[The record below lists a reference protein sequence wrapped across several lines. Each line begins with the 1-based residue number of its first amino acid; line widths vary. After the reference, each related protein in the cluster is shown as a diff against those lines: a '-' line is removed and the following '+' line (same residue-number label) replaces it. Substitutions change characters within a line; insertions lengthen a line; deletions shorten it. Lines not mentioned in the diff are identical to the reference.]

1 MEVKAL
7 KLKWGI
13 DQEGT
18 WLHVLVED
26 GQEARRYAEEN
37 TDKPQRL
44 TLKRWSEKRSLNAN
58 AYAWKLLNKLSGV
71 LKIPSVDIYRSLIP
85 DVGDNGTAVTVSI
98 DGLEA
103 LRKSWGHNGKGWVI
117 EVLGISDIPG
127 NVDVML
133 YYGSSVYTKEQMA
146 RLIELIIDECREAG
160 VEYLSPDKLSAM
172 LEGWHEK

>member
-85 DVGDNGTAVTVSI
+85 DVGDNGKAVTVSI
-98 DGLEA
+98 YGL
-103 LRKSWGHNGKGWVI
+103 
-117 EVLGISDIPG
+117 
-127 NVDVML
+127 
-133 YYGSSVYTKEQMA
+133 
-146 RLIELIIDECREAG
+146 
-160 VEYLSPDKLSAM
+160 
-172 LEGWHEK
+172 